1 MLVLMRP
8 EATISAFSHVRSG
21 LADCPRSLG
30 VSGLGGG
37 SGGADTNQVRSNFKR
52 CVDACFSGYF
62 VFEPS
67 MADLRHRSGRARH
80 G

>member
-8 EATISAFSHVRSG
+8 EATISAFSHVSQVLPTARV
-21 LADCPRSLG
+21 L
-30 VSGLGGG
+30 SGLGGG
-37 SGGADTNQVRSNFKR
+37 SGVADTNQVRSNFKR